1 MYLVLGDLQDS
12 CCLRVRDE
20 LKTRNCPVRVVSNP
34 LVDPWRFAWRLNNEE
49 SVSELGLGEELA
61 VSDDQIAGVLVRT
74 SGQIDPVDWEPEDL
88 AYMQAETSAALLAWL
103 WSLPC
108 VVVNRYAPAVWYQP
122 QYPLLS
128 WRPLLQRCGL
138 PIPETVVTNMEQE
151 ARAFGRSAATGETG
165 GAVYGP
171 ISNSVRYLISKEEE
185 WIGLASLQRVSPVCL
200 AVPHGKTQLVCVVG
214 ERLIWDDE
222 PSADA
227 LVLAPALRR
236 FAAAAGL
243 AFVELALA
251 PTDDGMCVVIVEPQP
266 QLEHFRAVSQQ
277 EMVDAIVSLLTTEG
291 SNRRECV
298 SQIPQRRLV

>member
-20 LKTRNCPVRVVSNP
+20 LEARNCPVRVVSNP
-34 LVDPWRFAWRLNNEE
+34 LVDPWRFAWRLDNEE
-49 SVSELGLGEELA
+49 SVSQLSLGEELSVTA
-61 VSDDQIAGVLVRT
+61 DQIAGVLVRT
-74 SGQIDPVDWEPEDL
+74 PGWLDPLDWEPEDL

-103 WSLPC
+103 WSLQCP
-108 VVVNRYAPAVWYQP
+108 VVNRYPPAVWYQP

-128 WRPLLQRCGL
+128 WRPLLQRCSL
-138 PIPETVVTNMEQE
+138 QISETVVTNVEHE
-151 ARAFGRSAATGETG
+151 ARAFARSAATGGTG

-171 ISNSVRYLISKEEE
+171 ISNSVRYLISREEE

-214 ERLIWDDE
+214 ERLIWDDA

-227 LVLAPALRR
+227 LLLAPALRR

-243 AFVELALA
+243 AFLELALA
-251 PTDDGMCVVIVEPQP
+251 PTDDGMCVVIVEPRP
-266 QLEHFRAVSQQ
+266 QLEHFRAASQQ
-277 EMVDAIVSLLTTEG
+277 EIVDAIVSLLTTG
-291 SNRRECV
+291 ASDRGECV
-298 SQIPQRRLV
+298 PQMPQRSLL